1 MFGFSDLS
9 DKICRDKIR
18 CDMNDM
24 IKDLLMF
31 GRLMGEGIDAS
42 DVDSIDVDNKLY
54 SCFGMSSEEIIRQL
68 DINNCP

>member
-1 MFGFSDLS
+1 
-9 DKICRDKIR
+9 
-18 CDMNDM
+18 MNDM

-31 GRLMGEGIDAS
+31 GKLMGEGIDAS
-42 DVDSIDVDNKLY
+42 AADSIDVDNRLY